1 MKYFYKA
8 RTKEGKIETGT
19 IEAYSKEA
27 AALLLQKYN
36 VFVTSLEEEQEKES
50 LFKKVGLVKKVPKKD
65 LTIFFRQLSVML
77 QSRVP
82 VVQSLVS
89 LASQNRN
96 PYFRDV
102 ITKISNLVQEGLP
115 LSEALNYYPNIFNNL
130 YISLLRSGEASGNI
144 AGSLQYISQNLER
157 ENDVAF
163 QLRQAM
169 IYPLF
174 VVCILLSVLTII
186 VVEVMPRIT
195 ELIKESNANPPFFT
209 ILILNF
215 YSFLQQY
222 WMFLI
227 LGIIFVIMMILFYF
241 TTKEGRK
248 SYDSFSL
255 KIPFLG
261 EILKKIF
268 IARFCTNIATLI
280 TSGVSINKALEITQD
295 TMNNSLY
302 KEIIYQIKKEV
313 SQGEK
318 ISSVLSKYQSY
329 FPSFVVQ
336 MIKVGEDT
344 GKLDKTLLEVVNF
357 YNKETREM
365 IDLFAKLLEPIMII
379 FLGIV
384 VASLAIS
391 VLSPLYGALGSL

>member
-1 MKYFYKA
+1 VKYSYKA

>member
-115 LSEALNYYPNIFNNL
+115 LSEALSYYPNIFNNL

-157 ENDVAF
+157 ENDIAF

-169 IYPLF
+169 VYPLF

-227 LGIIFVIMMILFYF
+227 LGIIVVIVMILFYF

-248 SYDSFSL
+248 SYDNFSL
-255 KIPFLG
+255 KIPFFG

-280 TSGVSINKALEITQD
+280 TSGVSINRALEITQD
-295 TMNNSLY
+295 TINNSLY

-318 ISSVLSKYQSY
+318 ISAVLSKYQSY

-336 MIKVGEDT
+336 MVKVGEDT

-391 VLSPLYGALGSL
+391 VLSPLYGALGNL

>member
-1 MKYFYKA
+1 MKYSYKA

>member
-1 MKYFYKA
+1 MKYSYKA

-186 VVEVMPRIT
+186 VV
-195 ELIKESNANPPFFT
+195 
-209 ILILNF
+209 
-215 YSFLQQY
+215 
-222 WMFLI
+222 
-227 LGIIFVIMMILFYF
+227 
-241 TTKEGRK
+241 
-248 SYDSFSL
+248 
-255 KIPFLG
+255 
-261 EILKKIF
+261 
-268 IARFCTNIATLI
+268 
-280 TSGVSINKALEITQD
+280 
-295 TMNNSLY
+295 
-302 KEIIYQIKKEV
+302 
-313 SQGEK
+313 
-318 ISSVLSKYQSY
+318 
-329 FPSFVVQ
+329 
-336 MIKVGEDT
+336 
-344 GKLDKTLLEVVNF
+344 
-357 YNKETREM
+357 
-365 IDLFAKLLEPIMII
+365 
-379 FLGIV
+379 
-384 VASLAIS
+384 
-391 VLSPLYGALGSL
+391 

>member
-115 LSEALNYYPNIFNNL
+115 LSEALGYYPNIFNNL

>member
-1 MKYFYKA
+1 MKYSYKA

-115 LSEALNYYPNIFNNL
+115 LSEALGYYPNIFNNL

-157 ENDVAF
+157 ENDIAF

-169 IYPLF
+169 VYPLF